1 VAKIVAESETVVDA
15 AVVVP
20 NDAVQPLAK
29 FVPVSV
35 TTVPPAG
42 GPLVGFT
49 PVNVGVANAKV
60 NAAGSVALPPGQ
72 ATPTSTTPAA

>member
-49 PVNVGVANAKV
+49 PVNVGVA
-60 NAAGSVALPPGQ
+60 AAM
-72 ATPTSTTPAA
+72 TTCTTPFIAVPVGELCSEQ

>member
-1 VAKIVAESETVVDA
+1 MARIFVESETVVDA
-15 AVVVP
+15 AGVVP
-20 NDAVQPLAK
+20 NDAMHPLAK

-49 PVNVGVANAKV
+49 LVNVGGGVT
-60 NAAGSVALPPGQ
+60 G
-72 ATPTSTTPAA
+72 ATTLTTPFILVPVGELWSEQ